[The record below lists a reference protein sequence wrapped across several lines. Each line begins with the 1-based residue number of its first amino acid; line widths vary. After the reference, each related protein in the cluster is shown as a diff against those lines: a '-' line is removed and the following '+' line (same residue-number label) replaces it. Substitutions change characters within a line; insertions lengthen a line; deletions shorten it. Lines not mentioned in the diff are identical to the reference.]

1 MLRNYFLNL
10 SLYKKLV
17 SMMLFLSFMLL
28 SMLVFFYLHDE
39 KKLINEVENH
49 TADLSRAI
57 QIGVEVTQT
66 KTDAQNSEQAKAEE
80 ERRLEAYLKNL
91 KPKGIN
97 EISIIGNNNLII
109 ASTNPKKVG
118 AAVGPRRKELIIKA
132 QLGQP
137 VSKDEGRTYSVI
149 LPVVAGKTRY
159 GYIHLMINE
168 EDFSLLLRRNMLK
181 KMIAALV
188 IFLLGSGM
196 AIFLSSRYTKPINE
210 ISLAAGK
217 VAAGDFE
224 EISLPDRKDE
234 IGTLTRSFNLM
245 VQRLRENRRLEEKLR
260 EAEHLSAVGQL
271 SRSMAHEIRNP
282 LNFISLSI
290 DYIKDNYGP
299 QADRDAEKARKFDAL
314 ISSIKGEVFR
324 LDKLVRDFLDYGK
337 PLKLNMKRVNVSS
350 LFDEVSGLIKV
361 KAESEKVKVTRR
373 YDYMPEVLMDPDFMK
388 TCIFN
393 IVLNAF
399 QAMPSGG
406 SLTLETW
413 REDGRVALGISD
425 TGHGV
430 AAEDLC
436 RVFEPFFTT
445 KSGGLGLGLAT
456 TKRIVEEH
464 GGEIVFES
472 ARGRGSSVILK
483 LPVQAETPSQGAA
496 AANVAG
502 AIAAGAGDGI
512 VSRVPGQPA

>member
-1 MLRNYFLNL
+1 MLRNHFLNI
-10 SLYKKLV
+10 SLNKKLV
-17 SMMLFLSFMLL
+17 LMMLFLSFMLL

-39 KKLINEVENH
+39 KRLISEVTNR
-49 TADLSRAI
+49 TADLSKAI
-57 QIGVEVTQT
+57 QIGVEVTQS
-66 KTDAQNSEQAKAEE
+66 KTASQTGQDAKAEE

-118 AAVGPRRKELIIKA
+118 AAVSPRRKQLIIKA
-132 QLGQP
+132 QLGEP
-137 VSKDEGRTYSVI
+137 VSKNEGRTYNVI
-149 LPVVAGKTRY
+149 LPVVAGKTHY
-159 GYIHLMINE
+159 GYIHLIINE
-168 EDFSLLLRRNMLK
+168 EDFSLLLRRNMEK
-181 KMIAALV
+181 KTAAALLV
-188 IFLLGSGM
+188 FLLGSGI

-217 VAAGDFE
+217 VAAGDFV
-224 EISLPDRKDE
+224 EIDPADRKDE

-290 DYIKDNYGP
+290 DYLKDNYAPPLEEDGGG
-299 QADRDAEKARKFDAL
+299 KARRFDAL
-314 ISSIKGEVFR
+314 ISNIKGEVFR

-337 PLKLNMKRVNVSS
+337 PLKLNMKRVSVAS
-350 LFDEVSGLIKV
+350 LFNEVSGLIKA
-361 KAESEKVKVTRR
+361 KAESENVRVIKRFH
-373 YDYMPEVLMDPDFMK
+373 YMPDVLIDPDFMK

-413 REDGRVALGISD
+413 KEDERVALGISD
-425 TGHGV
+425 TGGGV
-430 AAEDLC
+430 AAEHLSK
-436 RVFEPFFTT
+436 VFEPFFTT
-445 KSGGLGLGLAT
+445 KNEGLGLGLAT

-464 GGEIVFES
+464 GGEISFQS
-472 ARGRGSSVILK
+472 APGRGSSVILK
-483 LPVQAETPSQGAA
+483 LPVL
-496 AANVAG
+496 AG
-502 AIAAGAGDGI
+502 APPGASGDAEPAGAK
-512 VSRVPGQPA
+512 PA